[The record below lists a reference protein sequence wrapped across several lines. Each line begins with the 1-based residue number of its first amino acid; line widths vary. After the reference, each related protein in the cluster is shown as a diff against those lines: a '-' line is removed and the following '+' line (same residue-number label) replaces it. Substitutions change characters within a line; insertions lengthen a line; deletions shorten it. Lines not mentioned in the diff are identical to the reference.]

1 MPFVGNSM
9 LFNGVDSVHGE
20 LLEYHK
26 RGMAT
31 LESLFLIFLVF
42 ISSHVAERRA
52 ESSSK
57 YNLA

>member
-1 MPFVGNSM
+1 M